1 MFQFL
6 TNFNKNNKK
15 LLVFLNDIFH
25 LAVAH
30 QIFLAT
36 PLASSSSLLISFIS
50 LVVIYAVLMELLGGF
65 SEVIKSY
72 SAERILTHLIPL
84 TIFTASY
91 ALVFVYESINNNF
104 VFFKSLAFDYVIFN
118 VIAGYTVSF
127 SLITFSRLM
136 AKVMIYGSSTISGA
150 TRVYIFGIGT
160 SARDLFSLY
169 SENENY
175 DILGFISNDK
185 DNFGRS
191 LFGKEIIS
199 FKKAKK
205 IFKKDNDFNVFLALE
220 QEELNNRAEVIN
232 ELSNMAVTVKSIP
245 SYSEYLEKDKLVLE
259 ELSAADILGRE
270 EKKYSDQKLVEFFRN
285 KNVLI
290 TGAGGSIGSELSRG
304 LASAGANL
312 IFLDSSE
319 FNLYKLQEFFAA
331 YKNPV
336 NTNFELAD
344 IRDKE
349 RLHHIFSKY
358 KPETVFHA
366 AAYKHVP
373 LLEEST
379 NFVEAIKTNIIGT
392 KNVAELSQNY
402 KSERFIF
409 VSTDKAVRPT
419 NLMGATKRISER
431 IISTMAKNSE
441 TICSSVRFG
450 NVLKSSGS
458 VIPKFKK
465 QIQSGGPVTVTHPE
479 MTRYFMTINEAA
491 LLVINSGMMA
501 KTYDT
506 FLLKMGEPVRIYDL
520 AKKMINLYGLDV
532 VEKGSDKKGIE
543 IIFTGLRSGE
553 KKYEE
558 LLVSGNE
565 QTTENKL
572 IYRDVCSSSLTH
584 EEYSYIEN
592 KLEEIINTVDLESFR
607 GLAKE
612 YAEYGKEETPPQKA
626 SF

>member
-6 TNFNKNNKK
+6 TTINKNNKK
-15 LLVFLNDIFH
+15 LVVFLNDIFH

-36 PLASSSSLLISFIS
+36 PLDSSSSLLVSFIS
-50 LVVIYAVLMELLGGF
+50 LVLIYAILMELLGGF

-72 SAERILTHLIPL
+72 SAERILIHLIPL
-84 TIFTASY
+84 TIFAAGYS
-91 ALVFVYESINNNF
+91 LVFVYESMNDNF
-104 VFFKSLAFDYVIFN
+104 DFFKPLPFSYVIFN
-118 VIAGYTVSF
+118 VIAGYTVCF

-136 AKVMIYGSSTISGA
+136 AKVMIYGSTTISGA
-150 TRVYIFGIGT
+150 TRVYIFGIGA

-175 DILGFISNDK
+175 DIIGFITNDK

-205 IFKKDNDFNVFLALE
+205 IFNKDNSFNVFLALE
-220 QEELNNRAEVIN
+220 QEDPNNRTEIIN

-270 EKKYSDQKLVEFFRN
+270 ERKYSDNNLVKFFQN
-285 KNVLI
+285 KSVLI
-290 TGAGGSIGSELSRG
+290 TGAGGSIGAELAKS
-304 LASAGANL
+304 LASVGAANL

-319 FNLYKLQEFFAA
+319 FNLYKLQEFFGA

-336 NTNFELAD
+336 NVNFELAD
-344 IRDKE
+344 IRDKK
-349 RLHHIFSKY
+349 RLDKIFDKY
-358 KPETVFHA
+358 KPKIVFHA

-379 NFVEAIKTNIIGT
+379 NFVEAIKTNIIGS
-392 KNVAELSQNY
+392 KNVAELSQNHNC
-402 KSERFIF
+402 ERFIF

-419 NLMGATKRISER
+419 NLMGATKRLSER
-431 IISTMAKNSE
+431 LIATMAKNSK
-441 TICSSVRFG
+441 TIYSSVRFG

-458 VIPKFKK
+458 VIPKFKE
-465 QIQSGGPVTVTHPE
+465 QIEKGGPVTVTHPE

-491 LLVINSGMMA
+491 LLVINAGMMA

-532 VEKGSDKKGIE
+532 IENGSEKKGIE

-565 QTTENKL
+565 KTTDNKL
-572 IYRDVCSSSLTH
+572 IFRDQCSSALNSKEFL
-584 EEYSYIEN
+584 SIEN
-592 KLEEIINTVDLESFR
+592 QLNKIIDTNDIVSFKN
-607 GLAKE
+607 LASQ
-612 YAEYGKEETPPQKA
+612 YAEYGEED
-626 SF
+626 SL

>member
-6 TNFNKNNKK
+6 AKLNKNNKK
-15 LLVFLNDIFH
+15 LTVFLNDIFH
-25 LAVAH
+25 LAIAH

-36 PLASSSSLLISFIS
+36 PLASSSSLFISFLS
-50 LVVIYAVLMELLGGF
+50 LVIIYASLMELLGGF

-84 TIFTASY
+84 TIFTAGY
-91 ALVFVYESINNNF
+91 ALVFVYESLNDNF
-104 VFFKSLAFDYVIFN
+104 VFFKQLPFNYLFFN

-136 AKVMIYGSSTISGA
+136 AKVLIYKGATISGA
-150 TRVYIFGIGT
+150 TRVYIFGTGT

-169 SENENY
+169 SENQNY
-175 DILGFISNDK
+175 DILGFITMDE

-199 FKKAKK
+199 FKRAKK
-205 IFKKDNDFNVFLALE
+205 IFTKDNRFNVFLALE
-220 QEELNNRAEVIN
+220 QEDFNNRADIIN
-232 ELSNMAVTVKSIP
+232 ELSNIAVTVKSIP
-245 SYSEYLEKDKLVLE
+245 SYSEYLEKDKVVLE

-270 EKKYSDQKLVEFFRN
+270 ERKYSDKRLVEFFRN

-304 LASAGANL
+304 LASVGANL

-319 FNLYKLQEFFAA
+319 FNLYKLQEFFDA

-336 NTNFELAD
+336 SVKFELAD
-344 IRDKE
+344 IKDKQ
-349 RLHHIFSKY
+349 RLEQIFDKY
-358 KPETVFHA
+358 RPQIVFHA

-373 LLEEST
+373 IIEEST
-379 NFVEAIKTNIIGT
+379 NFVEAIKTNIIGS
-392 KNVAELSQNY
+392 KNVAELSHNY
-402 KSERFIF
+402 NCERFIF

-419 NLMGATKRISER
+419 NLMGATKRLSER
-431 IISTMAKNSE
+431 IISTLAERSK
-441 TICSSVRFG
+441 TIYSSVRFG

-458 VIPKFKK
+458 VIPKFKE
-465 QIQSGGPVTVTHPE
+465 QIEKGGPVTVTHPD

-491 LLVINSGMMA
+491 LLVINAGMMA

-532 VEKGSDKKGIE
+532 VDKGSDNKGIE

-565 QTTENKL
+565 KTTENKL
-572 IYRDVCSSSLTH
+572 IFRDICASKLTDKEFLH
-584 EEYSYIEN
+584 IQN
-592 KLEEIINTVDLESFR
+592 KLEEIIKIVDLDSFKD
-607 GLAKE
+607 LAEE
-612 YAEYGKEETPPQKA
+612 YAEYGEEEN
-626 SF
+626 S

>member
-15 LLVFLNDIFH
+15 LIVFLNDIFH
-25 LAVAH
+25 LAVGH

-50 LVVIYAVLMELLGGF
+50 LVVIYAILMELLGGF

-72 SAERILTHLIPL
+72 SAERILIHLIPL
-84 TIFTASY
+84 TIFSASY

-104 VFFKSLAFDYVIFN
+104 VYFKQVPFRYLIFN

-136 AKVMIYGSSTISGA
+136 AKVMIYGSTTISGA

-175 DILGFISNDK
+175 DIVGFITNDK

-205 IFKKDNDFNVFLALE
+205 IFKKDNSFNVFLALE
-220 QEELNNRAEVIN
+220 QEDFTNRADIIN
-232 ELSNMAVTVKSIP
+232 ELSNTAITVKSIP
-245 SYSEYLEKDKLVLE
+245 SYSEYLEKDKVVLE

-270 EKKYSDQKLVEFFRN
+270 ERKYSDKKLVEFFRN

-304 LASAGANL
+304 LASVGANL

-319 FNLYKLQEFFAA
+319 FNLYKLQEFFDA

-336 NTNFELAD
+336 SVKFELAD
-344 IRDKE
+344 IKEKQRLEQIFDKY
-349 RLHHIFSKY
+349 RPQI
-358 KPETVFHA
+358 VFHA

-373 LLEEST
+373 ILEEST
-379 NFVEAIKTNIIGT
+379 NFVEAIKTNIIGS
-392 KNVAELSQNY
+392 KNVAELSHNY
-402 KSERFIF
+402 NCERFIF

-419 NLMGATKRISER
+419 NLMGATKRLSER
-431 IISTMAKNSE
+431 IISTLAERSE
-441 TICSSVRFG
+441 TIYSSVRFG

-458 VIPKFKK
+458 VIPKFKE
-465 QIQSGGPVTVTHPE
+465 QIEKGGPVTVTHPD

-491 LLVINSGMMA
+491 LLVINAGMMA
-501 KTYDT
+501 KKYDT

-532 VEKGSDKKGIE
+532 VDKGGDNKGIE

-565 QTTENKL
+565 KTTENKL
-572 IYRDVCSSSLTH
+572 IFRDVSSSELTEKEFLH
-584 EEYSYIEN
+584 IQN
-592 KLEEIINTVDLESFR
+592 KLEEIIKIVDLDSFKD
-607 GLAKE
+607 LAKE
-612 YAEYGKEETPPQKA
+612 YAEYGEEKN
-626 SF
+626 S